1 MNYQDGY
8 SQRALEA
15 LSKGKYAT
23 MRSNDLAHS
32 RYDSPLRQAKQEAKK
47 NRKPPTVNG
56 MKGDPRYKKQKV
68 KEPTLDPGIS
78 LMQTDF
84 GILPVPNEAVMPE
97 TDLSSVIQQA
107 NFSLPEYTSPKKK
120 VPSIIP
126 TYQEQKQEQKQ
137 SKKQEKALEDFVNT
151 LPATVNNPLLTDQVG
166 KEQPSLMSDMKALSL
181 EDLSNSK
188 AKQSSKRAVKPA
200 TRYKNEPV
208 AQTAKESDLPEV
220 SAFPRNKYY
229 YDKDL
234 EEYFDSRI
242 NHPDEPD
249 WDAETQTETP
259 HYQNL
264 KKHIMAK
271 YGWSEDEFNKKW
283 ADYYATETDRLRIAE
298 VELNKKTAEDNKALG
313 TFGYLGE
320 WIPSM
325 LEGAA
330 SMVGA
335 AADVTGLGKLIDK
348 SGFGADDLARG
359 HSDYEGDI
367 RKVLPST
374 QSREAMRTIITD
386 DMNPVAAGAWNIGT
400 GLTER
405 TAAAGIPILGTAAL
419 GTEAAARTSLKNEER
434 GIDPYRSAWQTLG
447 TGILNG
453 YMNKVG
459 FNKMGEGSVLSGGLA
474 EGLEEVAEEV
484 GNVALDTFLNQNKS
498 ELFTLHDYYV
508 NQGMSDAKAWAN
520 VAKDKGIDLAQNFGS
535 GFAFGLFMRGLGE
548 IPSLGNKISNA
559 LANKAKDAKL
569 EANMRAAQA
578 RADIEAEAKAQATKV
593 PDVVANAQA
602 QAERAQAEIERL
614 NQQIPETPE
623 AIAPTAEEARVEQM
637 QAKPEVVQTL
647 QENLEDVNQRI
658 ENLENTK
665 TAVVENGG
673 DATNI
678 DKELNRLNERK
689 AEIQQGLEKQGVEE
703 AKAPTVEE
711 TTEPQAA
718 GETTPVE
725 TPKENKSGIRPYVNP
740 ENDTYPKNLMPVQF
754 EGEELENAKAEYK
767 KNLGTIKALK
777 DKIKVIS
784 NAPGA
789 KRKGVVTKKVQK
801 EIDEINKQIK
811 DIQKQ
816 NTPLYRGIHGLE
828 TPIKEIL
835 KEYYPDDYNRI
846 YDWKDGLF
854 GRIGIAAKLAGEQGK
869 ELAAKA
875 RAAINNAIEG
885 SGDYR
890 DVDAAIDA
898 LTELDRVAREVNEK
912 YKTDKNPN
920 GYTYEDAFGDMPLQ
934 DGIVAIGPGV
944 GLAAT
949 RDTRY
954 KAAEIDTTPKITEA
968 VEDVEAPQAEAPK
981 VSEVEQ
987 PKVEE
992 ATLEET
998 EGGNPKEKVSQYRNS
1013 TLWNTGVNQNM
1024 DEAEFDKRFDRKNF
1038 TYESMEEE
1046 ESVDNAKSLIKDNG
1060 EEGTSNIIFNKENG
1074 SLKQYE
1080 IDAGQILADKAERAA
1095 LDLEELGEDAT
1106 AEWNKAIKLHNKLQS
1121 NASVQAQGLQAL
1133 KKWKNNTV
1141 WGLLD
1146 YVIADTRKAIDKKKT
1161 PGYSNMVNDL
1171 ADQVEDAINNGK
1183 SPEETVNSIRRV
1195 FEENRKKSPYKTTKL
1210 EQQVLSF
1217 VNDPKSKQKFA
1228 SSLAEEAGRLIKK
1241 NMGVSTITTAQQ
1253 KQMLDLFREACKYE
1267 EGSRAYNELIGRAM
1281 QLYDSTLPASFP
1293 SMVKSLL
1300 YDNMLFSPKTM
1311 MSRNFMGNVGE
1322 YGLEKASKPFQVGV
1336 DVLAGLV
1343 TKDRTRTFSKNA
1355 VKEGA
1360 KGFVKGVKD
1369 WGLDIAHG
1377 VNTPRSGKQ
1386 TVEDIFDANRRT
1398 FKTQSENKII
1408 KGLMNFFNGYD
1419 TGVKKGMEFGDRI
1432 IYEPKYAATKAE
1444 LYDVIDKYGDS
1455 GLRRGLPKGK
1465 DYSTEDLVN
1474 MIATKEALESVLQN
1488 DTLMKEGA
1496 SALKKALSKTSQEVL
1511 GFDIAS
1517 ITISPFVEVPANKAS
1532 RFLQFTPLGVLGNAG
1547 KSIREKVQYG
1557 SVNQRRATGE
1567 AGRTAFGTLA
1577 TAGMTALGSNLV
1589 SGAKSK
1595 DSEERKVQENNGYQE
1610 YAIQLPNGKQVDI
1623 TDMTALPGYAKK
1635 LREGYDEGGMKG
1647 LIAAFPGAVGKSTL
1661 DSLYSGVNRLA
1672 GSSYSTNNQMGDT
1685 IPEKALNAILSSG
1698 NMLVPQVVRQTA
1710 QLTDPY
1716 KRDLGDYGTAEYNK
1730 NLIINGIPIARQM
1743 LLSPKIDTSGNI
1755 VPELGG
1761 EKGVKRVLDAYLAPY
1776 KVSDPEAMKSER
1788 VLAADAIKEATG
1800 GEVKAYPDIIDKGD
1814 MNVKGYDMDNY
1825 SHEDLAALRDEV
1837 YNRSDDLSTWVINQ
1851 DWFNDLDP
1859 AYQGKILTSIDS
1871 ASKALGLENLVRKG
1885 MSEEEIAN
1893 SGDKLYSAG
1902 SSVKA
1907 LTNILRND
1915 DANHTQLKEFLQKDA
1930 ARQAINDEYD
1940 IKMSRSEY
1948 EKHEDDPNYA
1958 EDKVAASDRNMKTET
1973 YRNVYSYAENVG
1985 VSSSDLDNAIPE
1997 LQGMGI
2003 NKQSGYYT
2011 YANAKSVDPNISVK
2025 EFGDTF
2031 NAIDADHNNGIKKD
2045 EFAKWLTL
2053 KNPTEAEAQKYTDMY
2068 YTNTNDKGEK
2078 RKVKKTNN
2086 EWTFYY

>member
-84 GILPVPNEAVMPE
+84 GILPVPNEVVMPE

-120 VPSIIP
+120 VPSLIP

-208 AQTAKESDLPEV
+208 AQTAEESDLPEV

-271 YGWSEDEFNKKW
+271 YGWSEDEFDKKW

-298 VELNKKTAEDNKALG
+298 VELNKKVAEDNKALG

-386 DMNPVAAGAWNIGT
+386 DMNPVASAAWNIGT

-419 GTEAAARTSLKNEER
+419 GAESAARTDLKNAER
-434 GIDPYRSAWQTLG
+434 GIDPYKSAWQTLG
-447 TGILNG
+447 SGIVNG

-459 FNKMGEGSVLSGGLA
+459 FNKMGEGSVLRGSMA
-474 EGLEEVAEEV
+474 EGLENFAEDV
-484 GNVALDTFLNQNKS
+484 FNLGLDTALNRHKS

-508 NQGMSDAKAWAN
+508 GQGMSDSKAWAS
-520 VAKDKGIDLAQNFGS
+520 VAKDKGIDLAQSFGT
-535 GFAFGLFMRGLGE
+535 GAAFGGFMRGLGE
-548 IPSLGNKISNA
+548 IPELGNRITNA
-559 LANKAKDAKL
+559 LANKAKDAKM
-569 EANMRAAQA
+569 EANARAAQA
-578 RADIEAEAKAQATKV
+578 RADIKTELAERLNKVKV
-593 PDVVANAQA
+593 PDVVDNAKA
-602 QAERAQAEIERL
+602 QQEQAQAEIERL

-623 AIAPTAEEARVEQM
+623 APTAEEARAEQI
-637 QAKPEVVQTL
+637 QTKPEVVQTL

-678 DKELNRLNERK
+678 DNELNRLNERK

-703 AKAPTVEE
+703 AKAPEVSQEAPAIE
-711 TTEPQAA
+711 QAA
-718 GETTPVE
+718 GETAPVE

-784 NAPGA
+784 EAPGA

-801 EIDEINKQIK
+801 EIDAINKQIK
-811 DIQKQ
+811 DIQDK
-816 NTPLYRGIHGLE
+816 NKPLYRGIHGLE

-835 KEYYPDDYNRI
+835 KEYYPDEYNRI

-920 GYTYEDAFGDMPLQ
+920 GYTYEDTFGDMPLQ
-934 DGIVAIGPGV
+934 EGDHHHAEVHRVGDELRRSILGEALCLAELVERGGV
-944 GLAAT
+944 GLAP
-949 RDTRY
+949 R
-954 KAAEIDTTPKITEA
+954 
-968 VEDVEAPQAEAPK
+968 
-981 VSEVEQ
+981 
-987 PKVEE
+987 
-992 ATLEET
+992 
-998 EGGNPKEKVSQYRNS
+998 
-1013 TLWNTGVNQNM
+1013 GVLRRGHVVRRQHH
-1024 DEAEFDKRFDRKNF
+1024 R
-1038 TYESMEEE
+1038 
-1046 ESVDNAKSLIKDNG
+1046 VG
-1060 EEGTSNIIFNKENG
+1060 
-1074 SLKQYE
+1074 
-1080 IDAGQILADKAERAA
+1080 DA
-1095 LDLEELGEDAT
+1095 
-1106 AEWNKAIKLHNKLQS
+1106 
-1121 NASVQAQGLQAL
+1121 
-1133 KKWKNNTV
+1133 
-1141 WGLLD
+1141 LL
-1146 YVIADTRKAIDKKKT
+1146 
-1161 PGYSNMVNDL
+1161 PGYPSRL
-1171 ADQVEDAINNGK
+1171 
-1183 SPEETVNSIRRV
+1183 
-1195 FEENRKKSPYKTTKL
+1195 NR
-1210 EQQVLSF
+1210 
-1217 VNDPKSKQKFA
+1217 
-1228 SSLAEEAGRLIKK
+1228 
-1241 NMGVSTITTAQQ
+1241 
-1253 KQMLDLFREACKYE
+1253 
-1267 EGSRAYNELIGRAM
+1267 
-1281 QLYDSTLPASFP
+1281 
-1293 SMVKSLL
+1293 
-1300 YDNMLFSPKTM
+1300 
-1311 MSRNFMGNVGE
+1311 
-1322 YGLEKASKPFQVGV
+1322 
-1336 DVLAGLV
+1336 AGLV
-1343 TKDRTRTFSKNA
+1343 ALGQDNPPDVRAGLLLDPLDHPHFKPPCR
-1355 VKEGA
+1355 
-1360 KGFVKGVKD
+1360 KGR
-1369 WGLDIAHG
+1369 ASRARR
-1377 VNTPRSGKQ
+1377 PRQWPPS
-1386 TVEDIFDANRRT
+1386 RR
-1398 FKTQSENKII
+1398 
-1408 KGLMNFFNGYD
+1408 
-1419 TGVKKGMEFGDRI
+1419 RR
-1432 IYEPKYAATKAE
+1432 
-1444 LYDVIDKYGDS
+1444 
-1455 GLRRGLPKGK
+1455 RRGTAGP
-1465 DYSTEDLVN
+1465 
-1474 MIATKEALESVLQN
+1474 
-1488 DTLMKEGA
+1488 
-1496 SALKKALSKTSQEVL
+1496 
-1511 GFDIAS
+1511 
-1517 ITISPFVEVPANKAS
+1517 PAYAS
-1532 RFLQFTPLGVLGNAG
+1532 RCRTPPG
-1547 KSIREKVQYG
+1547 
-1557 SVNQRRATGE
+1557 RRPA
-1567 AGRTAFGTLA
+1567 R
-1577 TAGMTALGSNLV
+1577 
-1589 SGAKSK
+1589 
-1595 DSEERKVQENNGYQE
+1595 R
-1610 YAIQLPNGKQVDI
+1610 
-1623 TDMTALPGYAKK
+1623 
-1635 LREGYDEGGMKG
+1635 RC
-1647 LIAAFPGAVGKSTL
+1647 
-1661 DSLYSGVNRLA
+1661 
-1672 GSSYSTNNQMGDT
+1672 SS
-1685 IPEKALNAILSSG
+1685 
-1698 NMLVPQVVRQTA
+1698 
-1710 QLTDPY
+1710 
-1716 KRDLGDYGTAEYNK
+1716 
-1730 NLIINGIPIARQM
+1730 
-1743 LLSPKIDTSGNI
+1743 
-1755 VPELGG
+1755 
-1761 EKGVKRVLDAYLAPY
+1761 
-1776 KVSDPEAMKSER
+1776 
-1788 VLAADAIKEATG
+1788 
-1800 GEVKAYPDIIDKGD
+1800 
-1814 MNVKGYDMDNY
+1814 
-1825 SHEDLAALRDEV
+1825 
-1837 YNRSDDLSTWVINQ
+1837 
-1851 DWFNDLDP
+1851 
-1859 AYQGKILTSIDS
+1859 
-1871 ASKALGLENLVRKG
+1871 
-1885 MSEEEIAN
+1885 
-1893 SGDKLYSAG
+1893 
-1902 SSVKA
+1902 
-1907 LTNILRND
+1907 
-1915 DANHTQLKEFLQKDA
+1915 
-1930 ARQAINDEYD
+1930 
-1940 IKMSRSEY
+1940 
-1948 EKHEDDPNYA
+1948 
-1958 EDKVAASDRNMKTET
+1958 
-1973 YRNVYSYAENVG
+1973 
-1985 VSSSDLDNAIPE
+1985 
-1997 LQGMGI
+1997 
-2003 NKQSGYYT
+2003 
-2011 YANAKSVDPNISVK
+2011 
-2025 EFGDTF
+2025 
-2031 NAIDADHNNGIKKD
+2031 
-2045 EFAKWLTL
+2045 
-2053 KNPTEAEAQKYTDMY
+2053 
-2068 YTNTNDKGEK
+2068 
-2078 RKVKKTNN
+2078 
-2086 EWTFYY
+2086 